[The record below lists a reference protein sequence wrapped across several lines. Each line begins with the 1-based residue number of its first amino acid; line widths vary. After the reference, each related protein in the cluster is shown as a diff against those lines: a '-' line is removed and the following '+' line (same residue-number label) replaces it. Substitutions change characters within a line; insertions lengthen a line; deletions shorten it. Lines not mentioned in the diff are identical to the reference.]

1 MEIDRSSR
9 TVFFQLDW
17 EVWREKASVERGGE
31 GREKGRT
38 VIESNVQ
45 VQWKVFPPRGRGFLV
60 PYRSKGNRLTKSLDK
75 KPIDQFILFYF
86 FSSSPFLSTFVSI

>member
-45 VQWKVFPPRGRGFLV
+45 GPVEGFSAARTGLPP
-60 PYRSKGNRLTKSLDK
+60 P
-75 KPIDQFILFYF
+75 
-86 FSSSPFLSTFVSI
+86 LSV